1 MASKLTGRLLLLI
14 SLFFFA
20 EREAEGQVG
29 SGACVALNCNQF
41 GITVEPIAAPAC
53 GESECNRYYF
63 QVSLLSNGLIIPG
76 NPSSFNLCY
85 DELSMSLRVTS
96 SGGLSSVN
104 PTETGACLP
113 AAYHG
118 ALGFDPGNQVT
129 FALFCTMYENGSCS
143 TPAVTFINT
152 GGQYRA
158 GLFII
163 AVDAVPGEVLE
174 FEPVLSAYEYPPAFI
189 SCSNLS
195 FSADVFTVPS
205 LSATEQDMCLSFA
218 DFDYGTELLPV
229 MLKNAGLAAANVEYL
244 SFSFTIE
251 ADGIMNPPKM
261 VNFAQTPLEQ
271 SITPIAGTDDWRGY
285 VRFDAS
291 PGIAVPGEDVLK
303 LFDIEIKGP
312 VNESLEAT
320 ADVCFS
326 QGQIRNGNDC
336 KNACFDPGCA
346 NVVFDGDEPCPPG
359 QFYVTVG
366 AVPVGST
373 CSELAVKAALWWLDF
388 PPTLNFDQI
397 RIALEFDLPAGV
409 SISEVV
415 DNEFG
420 CPISNPYC
428 LPSAGFSDCVK
439 IEGNRVN
446 RVTFC
451 FSPATAQS
459 VTTGSSFT
467 VVFNAPVNCVNGVT
481 GRESMVDVA
490 TDPPGGDG
498 CVADVIVNQSDF
510 PLCSP
515 LLSGWVRNP
524 NNANI
529 DDVTVQI
536 QRTTADPN
544 CPPLN
549 IWPDNAPWSWCAC
562 DVATYKITPGVRFTN
577 YEDWLNGVT
586 TFDLVL
592 IARHLK
598 GSIPFTT
605 IYQYAAADAN
615 NDKMI
620 TGAPFSDIEEIRK
633 LILGIYLTLP
643 NNNSWRYFDAY
654 SSGSL
659 PTIPPPPSG
668 PFILPAQ
675 DWVGNPSDP
684 TVDFVAV
691 KIGDVN
697 NTHDTDLAKPQA
709 AGTLLLRS
717 EALKGAAE
725 GEYVSL
731 PLRYAGRVPLAAVQF
746 GLRFDAEQW
755 EFVGVSAGEVP
766 QVTEGCFNLSNAAR
780 GEIKFAWFGA
790 LPEEQARE
798 GQSIFYLTLRAK
810 RSTGESENVLR
821 LGTDL
826 MPTMAY
832 NARGDRYDLSLGEP
846 VETRQLAPVIRQP
859 LSVTCSPNPTSG
871 KFALRVA
878 ADEATGKATVLVYS
892 AFGDRLLRREIALSN
907 GAADFQIP
915 ESANW
920 PAGIYFWR
928 VRAGDAKA
936 EGRLVKQ

>member
-1 MASKLTGRLLLLI
+1 MLTI
-14 SLFFFA
+14 FFFA
-20 EREAEGQVG
+20 RGEAEGQVG
-29 SGACVALNCNQF
+29 SGACIALNCNKF
-41 GITVEPIAAPAC
+41 EITVEPIATPAC
-53 GESECNRYYF
+53 GQSECNRYYF
-63 QVSLLSNGLIIPG
+63 QVSLLSNGLTIPG
-76 NPSSFNLCY
+76 APSSFNLCY

-96 SGGLSSVN
+96 SGGLSSIN

-113 AAYHG
+113 AAYQG

-129 FALFCTMYENGSCS
+129 FALFCTMYENGNCS

-152 GGQYRA
+152 GGQYRVE
-158 GLFII
+158 LFVI

-174 FEPVLSAYEYPPAFI
+174 FEPVLSAYEYPLAFI
-189 SCSNLS
+189 SCQDLS

-205 LSATEQDMCLSFA
+205 PSADEQDLCLYLA

-229 MLKNAGLAAANVEYL
+229 MLKNAGIAAANVEYL

-251 ADGIMNPPKM
+251 TDGVMNPPKM
-261 VNFAQTPLEQ
+261 VNFAQTPVEQ
-271 SITPIAGTDDWRGY
+271 SITAIAGTDDWRGY

-312 VNESLEAT
+312 VNESLEAG
-320 ADVCFS
+320 AEVCFS

-346 NVVFDGDEPCPPG
+346 NVVFDGDEPCPSG
-359 QFYVTVG
+359 QFSVIVS
-366 AVPVGST
+366 AAPESNT
-373 CSELAVKAALWWLDF
+373 CSELAVKAALWWSNL
-388 PPTLNFDQI
+388 PSTLNFDQI

-409 SISEVV
+409 SISGVI

-420 CPISNPYC
+420 CPSSNPSC
-428 LPSAGFSDCVK
+428 LPSSGFNDCFK
-439 IEGNRVN
+439 IDGN

-451 FSPATAQS
+451 FFPATAQT
-459 VTTGSSFT
+459 VTLGSSFT
-467 VVFNAPVNCVNGVT
+467 VVFDAPINCINGVT
-481 GRESMVDVA
+481 VRESMVNVN
-490 TDPPGGDG
+490 TSPPGGDG
-498 CVADVIVNQSDF
+498 CVAETFVTQGDF

-524 NNANI
+524 VGADI

-536 QRTTADPN
+536 QRTMPDPN
-544 CPPLN
+544 CPPLD

-562 DVATYKITPGVRFTN
+562 DVATYKITPEVRFTD
-577 YEDWLNGVT
+577 YEDWLNGVS
-586 TFDLVL
+586 TFDLLL

-605 IYQYAAADAN
+605 IYQYAAANGDGITNSIDAN
-615 NDKMI
+615 
-620 TGAPFSDIEEIRK
+620 DIEEIRK

-643 NNNSWRYFDAY
+643 NNNSWRYYDAY
-654 SSGSL
+654 DPGEIISSSNFTP
-659 PTIPPPPSG
+659 PTEE
-668 PFILPAQ
+668 
-675 DWVGNPSDP
+675 WVGNPSDP

-691 KIGDVN
+691 KVGDVN
-697 NTHDTDLAKPQA
+697 NTHDTDLAKTQA
-709 AGTLLLRS
+709 AGTLTLRS
-717 EALKGAAE
+717 EALKGTAE

-731 PLRYAGRVPLAAVQF
+731 PLRYEGQVPLAAVQF

-755 EFVGVSAGEVP
+755 EFAGVSAGEVA
-766 QVTEGCFNLSNAAR
+766 QVTEGCFNLSNATR

-810 RSTGESENVLR
+810 RSAKSAGNMLQ
-821 LGTDL
+821 LDLDL

-832 NARGDRYDLSLGEP
+832 NARGDRYDLRLGEP
-846 VETRQLAPVIRQP
+846 VETRQLAPVTGQS

-871 KFALRVA
+871 EFALRVA
-878 ADEATGKATVLVYS
+878 AAEATGKATVLVYS
-892 AFGDRLLRREIALSN
+892 AFGDRLLRREILLRG

-936 EGRLVKQ
+936 EGRLVKN